1 MAFENFFDANTTS
14 TLNLLLRPLLMLFA
28 HVHDC
33 CGLRTVELLAVK
45 ALELLHDLIG
55 SASNLLSTPHST
67 RLLLLLLIVH
77 NGEVAAAG
85 WQTTSSYRLIRDLR
99 RHDFLPTLDN

>member
-1 MAFENFFDANTTS
+1 M
-14 TLNLLLRPLLMLFA
+14 TLNLLLHPLLMLFA
-28 HVHDC
+28 HVHIC

-55 SASNLLSTPHST
+55 SVSNLLATPHSI
-67 RLLLLLLIVH
+67 RLLLLLIVH

-99 RHDFLPTLDN
+99 RHDFLPALDN